1 MISLKYNSTAL
12 YNLNKTLEALSTM
25 DAMIKTYS
33 ENKQSPAYTFFRNGE
48 IKSEVQFDRDIVV
61 QALQDQRQRLVEYL
75 ASLGIDANN

>member
-1 MISLKYNSTAL
+1 MISLKYNSIAL

-48 IKSEVQFDRDIVV
+48 VKFDVQFDRDIII

-75 ASLGIDANN
+75 ATLGIDANN